1 MGSDGGDVGGGGGV
15 WTPNFG
21 GISAIFGAFPSL
33 SGSRF
38 PFPAFPPQFWLLF
51 PIPALFSPK
60 KRPNSG
66 SFYPL
71 SSPPQPLAA
80 VEEALSLAELRRTT
94 PGLAELMPHP
104 QASPAS
110 SVLAPPLFHPTPNQ
124 STSLHLHKPRPFFK
138 PRPLPYSPA
147 FAPPTSLSPT
157 PLFAPYSLSSAHFPK
172 PRPFHKPRPIPSA
185 PLPEAPPHSLSPASS
200 PHFLMLQFHPQS
212 PAPFISSA
220 PLLSPASSTSQSK
233 HYAPPLPKPRPLLQA
248 PPPLCLQVLFPPLSP
263 ALS

>member
-1 MGSDGGDVGGGGGV
+1 MRQAEAGLARSRAAWLVQEVLWAGLQELLRKPRPPKAAQVNLGGGV

-21 GISAIFGAFPSL
+21 GISTIFGAFPSL

-51 PIPALFSPK
+51 PIPALFSPR

-80 VEEALSLAELRRTT
+80 LEEALSLAELRRTT

-110 SVLAPPLFHPTPNQ
+110 SVLAPPLFHPTPIQ
-124 STSLHLHKPRPFFK
+124 STSLHLHKPLPFFK
-138 PRPLPYSPA
+138 PHPLSTA
-147 FAPPTSLSPT
+147 L
-157 PLFAPYSLSSAHFPK
+157 PL
-172 PRPFHKPRPIPSA
+172 
-185 PLPEAPPHSLSPASS
+185 
-200 PHFLMLQFHPQS
+200 
-212 PAPFISSA
+212 
-220 PLLSPASSTSQSK
+220 
-233 HYAPPLPKPRPLLQA
+233 
-248 PPPLCLQVLFPPLSP
+248 PPPLL
-263 ALS
+263 